1 MIVSVTVM
9 GTGVPID
16 GVMITV
22 AEYVPGTIF
31 ATFTLN
37 VIGVT
42 CPAVLLPVVGE
53 ITNQVGNG
61 APTVHVNV
69 LPPGF

>member
-1 MIVSVTVM
+1 MIVSVTVRV
-9 GTGVPID
+9 TAVPTD

-22 AEYVPGTIF
+22 AGYVPATIF

-37 VIGVT
+37 VSRVT